1 MAKTYREKKA
11 GILQFDEEM
20 GSQQST
26 AAPYFVA
33 LCDESVTITQV
44 PINGKMGEYLTL
56 LQPYQINVYEHGPND
71 SNLKMFEKQPG
82 IHIMK
87 KGLERD
93 EIPEDADLLVLRD
106 EKYKK
111 LYANIEK
118 KKKVASNPSVVS
130 QVRQAISDAIAP
142 EQPRARHTIHPMPP
156 EASPGAAL
164 PRNSSQIN

>member
-33 LCDESVTITQV
+33 LCDESVATTQV
-44 PINGKMGEYLTL
+44 PINGMMGEYLTL

-71 SNLKMFEKQPG
+71 ANLKQFKKLSG
-82 IHIMK
+82 VHIMK
-87 KGLERD
+87 EGLDRD
-93 EIPEDADLLVLRD
+93 EIPEDVDFLALRD
-106 EKYKK
+106 DKYEK
-111 LYANIEK
+111 LYAKK
-118 KKKVASNPSVVS
+118 KKKVAANPGIVSN
-130 QVRQAISDAIAP
+130 VRQAISDAIAP
-142 EQPRARHTIHPMPP
+142 EPKVRHTIHPMPPEKP

-164 PRNSSQIN
+164 PRNSSQRN